1 MIIAPE
7 LSYFKNFKNSEF
19 LCFGFLEFE
28 RTSTILLEAFSGVM
42 TSSFFTSSI

>member
-1 MIIAPE
+1 MTMAPE

-19 LCFGFLEFE
+19 LCFGFEEFE
-28 RTSTILLEAFSGVM
+28 STSTILLEACSGVT